1 MMTPS
6 QRADALAE
14 IDGLLSRAATIANRI
29 AVESQDDQIT
39 GIADAIDEL
48 NETIGQINLDAQ
60 EFEATQRENVQA

>member
-1 MMTPS
+1 MTPS